1 MKTSLDVPMTEETEE
16 REESVE
22 GKELEADEAEV
33 KMSRKSKVKL
43 ASMQAWSGAES
54 SEEEP
59 ENHAMLRSRP
69 VLDSIYCE
77 L

>member
-1 MKTSLDVPMTEETEE
+1 MKTSLNVPRTE
-16 REESVE
+16 E

-59 ENHAMLRSRP
+59 ENHAMLRSFFDIQHI
-69 VLDSIYCE
+69 VSFE
-77 L
+77 LCPPGTT